1 MGMME
6 GESTTHLQR
15 CGLVG
20 TGTGKNGLSLACWL
34 VLHPGELAAGTAAT
48 AVNLASRLL
57 EVPAATDPAV
67 LLRCSQHG
75 LPRYVH
81 VGATAAAYL
90 AIAVRSVGTC
100 HHKAAAM

>member
-48 AVNLASRLL
+48 AVNLESRLL
-57 EVPAATDPAV
+57 EVPAAMDPAM
-67 LLRCSQHG
+67 LLQCFRKM
-75 LPRYVH
+75 LPRCGH
-81 VGATAAAYL
+81 ACAGPSAYL
-90 AIAVRSVGTC
+90 ATAVHSVGNC